1 MKSFQYKYLL
11 RKKLLHNKKLFSY
24 IALGFFDGMHLGH
37 QALLRLCIEKARHTD
52 ALSTVILLEPH
63 PEKIVNKIDNFSLLT
78 TLSEKV
84 KHIRNAGVQQV
95 IVLDFTDEFKKIS
108 GEDFIKDIL
117 LNKFHMGAVFI
128 GYDYRFGYQKKGD
141 INLIKLLSD
150 KYNFKY
156 YILEPKKINN
166 KLIVS
171 STIIKKLLKKGDI
184 VKANRLLGYSYQIS
198 GNVIHGDKRGKKILS
213 FPTAN
218 IEIPQEKL
226 LPQNGVYIALVEVQD
241 QKYKSIVNI
250 GIKPTFQQKS
260 SNSITSKSVE
270 AYIFDFERDIYN
282 KKIAVSLLKKIRG
295 EKRFADVKKLTQQIT
310 RDKSEAEIFFRDDYK
325 P

>member
-11 RKKLLHNKKLFSY
+11 RKKLLNNKKLFSY

-37 QALLRLCIEKARHTD
+37 QALLRLCIEKARHNN

-95 IVLDFTDEFKKIS
+95 IVLNFTDEFKKIS

-156 YILEPKKINN
+156 YILEPIKINN
-166 KLIVS
+166 ELIVS

-184 VKANRLLGYSYQIS
+184 DKANQLLGYYYQIS
-198 GNVIHGDKRGKKILS
+198 GKVMHGDKRGKKILS

-226 LPQNGVYIALVEVQD
+226 LPQNGVYIALVEIQE
-241 QKYKSIVNI
+241 QKYKGLVNI
-250 GIKPTFQQKS
+250 GIKPTFQQKP
-260 SNSITSKSVE
+260 SNSITSESVE
-270 AYIFDFERDIYN
+270 VYIFDFESDIYN
-282 KKIAVSLLKKIRG
+282 KKITASLLKRIRG
-295 EKRFADVKKLTQQIT
+295 EKRFTDVKKLTQQIT
-310 RDKSEAEIFFRDDYK
+310 RDKSEAEIFFREHYIL
-325 P
+325 